1 MRKGLFIGLLLI
13 TAIIL
18 VFVIMKDPVPV
29 ETSRHVKSVELKGN
43 VCLVTVNNPQKSTES
58 TQTEQF
64 ESQSCTNLKE
74 GDAISYQFLNQ
85 GKYLHIVS
93 INKELT
99 RDPLSGSITKKFEE
113 GRNMYISVELPG
125 VGEEI
130 FLIDKSDWRT
140 VNIKS
145 DITFYLDIWGL
156 PIHLI

>member
-13 TAIIL
+13 TVIIL
-18 VFVIMKDPVPV
+18 VFFMMKDPVPV

-74 GDAISYQFLNQ
+74 GDAIRYQSLNQ

-113 GRNMYISVELPG
+113 GGNMYISVELPG

>member
-1 MRKGLFIGLLLI
+1 MRKRLFIGLLLI
-13 TAIIL
+13 TIIIL
-18 VFVIMKDPVPV
+18 VFFMMKDPVPV

-43 VCLVTVNNPQKSTES
+43 VCLVTVNNLQKSTES
-58 TQTEQF
+58 TQTEHK
-64 ESQSCTNLKE
+64 SCTNLKE
-74 GDAISYQFLNQ
+74 GDAISYQSLNQ
-85 GKYLHIVS
+85 GKYLQIVS